1 MPCFVSLGG
10 YPCSTNHVEINDVCV
25 GLYNAELLVGP
36 GRKCALREL
45 SLTNKNNIIMTVLIL
60 WIIAAA
66 GEEYRKYLNDITYY
80 LLSLTFTTLCE
91 MMGTLLCR
99 SWIYVAE
106 RGFHLFLPRERIRVC
121 SRGCNQRSPRRK
133 DLSTFSRAICLTL
146 YQNWKYIK
154 HWAENKE
161 VEPTRSCGKVAL
173 IEKE

>member
-66 GEEYRKYLNDITYY
+66 AGGEYRKYLNDITYY

-91 MMGTLLCR
+91 MGTLLCR

-106 RGFHLFLPRERIRVC
+106 VFICFYRGRGSECAAEDVTSARHAERICQLFHV
-121 SRGCNQRSPRRK
+121 P
-133 DLSTFSRAICLTL
+133 FV
-146 YQNWKYIK
+146 WHYIRI
-154 HWAENKE
+154 EN
-161 VEPTRSCGKVAL
+161 
-173 IEKE
+173 I

>member
-66 GEEYRKYLNDITYY
+66 GRIQKIFKWYHILFVVIDIHNALWDGDITVPIMN
-80 LLSLTFTTLCE
+80 LCC
-91 MMGTLLCR
+91 G
-99 SWIYVAE
+99 
-106 RGFHLFLPRERIRVC
+106 GFHLFLPRERIRVC
-121 SRGCNQRSPRRK
+121 SGGCNQRSPRRK

-154 HWAENKE
+154 HRAENKE